1 MALHPCHP
9 FAGHLSVA
17 DMVLRISQYVI
28 AEYNQNVFLNLINFD
43 TVLED

>member
-28 AEYNQNVFLNLINFD
+28 VEYKQNVVNYAIVF
-43 TVLED
+43 ED